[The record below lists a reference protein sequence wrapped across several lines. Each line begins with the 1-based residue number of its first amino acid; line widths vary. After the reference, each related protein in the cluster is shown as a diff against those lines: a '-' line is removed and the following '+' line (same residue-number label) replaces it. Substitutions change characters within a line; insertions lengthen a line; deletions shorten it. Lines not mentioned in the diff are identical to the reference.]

1 MLKNAHLLFFLMLI
15 GFVLMLSSCEKEA
28 AIVAP
33 ATDLS
38 VSAGV
43 PNALNSYDTAGALI
57 IKGSDTI
64 IRQVFLRPQF
74 YREEVMRET
83 RFFLQDIFPADSF
96 PFNNFYNT
104 NQEFL
109 DGINTAAD
117 YTIYLKT
124 NNLDSIPRSWAVAMY
139 DTVMEAKFL
148 EINSDSLCIWLKGIE
163 QDLLNDSR
171 LDSTNKSALLVSASA
186 YRYAAAYWEKNADI
200 WRPVI
205 LESGKSSCRNCSG
218 WYEHCLETGKAAL
231 AGALSGCNGRGGSPR
246 DYKGALPGGIY
257 GGAGGGA
264 CRGLFE

>member
-38 VSAGV
+38 VSASV

-96 PFNNFYNT
+96 PFNNFYN
-104 NQEFL
+104 
-109 DGINTAAD
+109 
-117 YTIYLKT
+117 
-124 NNLDSIPRSWAVAMY
+124 NLDSIPRSWAVAMF

-200 WRPVI
+200 WRPVS